1 MGDLYLGKIWK
12 RIIASV
18 LDYACVFALAITFFM
33 SLASGYID
41 IGFHNSMYRQQQFEV
56 QEKSSLFVVE
66 KEGDNYIKV
75 DILDFDE
82 EKNNYKDFL
91 KAINDYYFD
100 YRELENKSNSDLNT
114 RFFAFD
120 EKTLDNPIFE
130 IDSLDTAYTDFK
142 LKDEIIDVTS
152 GETVSSDEE
161 GYIKAIGNYFLDE
174 NKGVYNHALTDFT
187 NYGEFP
193 NINSYIAYIEK
204 MEILIS
210 MFLASLIVFPLPF
223 LINKNGESLFMHF
236 LKLGFTTRNG
246 YKVKMG
252 HKIIRTFITIV
263 LNTISVYL
271 YFIPLLINFIVMLVT
286 KEKRSLVDI
295 ASGEVSV
302 DTIKST
308 IYLDYEEMEK
318 DSK

>member
-1 MGDLYLGKIWK
+1 MGDLYLGKIRK

-66 KEGDNYIKV
+66 KEGDSYIKV

-120 EKTLDNPIFE
+120 EKTLDNPIFKS
-130 IDSLDTAYTDFK
+130 DSLDT
-142 LKDEIIDVTS
+142 V
-152 GETVSSDEE
+152 
-161 GYIKAIGNYFLDE
+161 
-174 NKGVYNHALTDFT
+174 
-187 NYGEFP
+187 
-193 NINSYIAYIEK
+193 
-204 MEILIS
+204 
-210 MFLASLIVFPLPF
+210 
-223 LINKNGESLFMHF
+223 
-236 LKLGFTTRNG
+236 
-246 YKVKMG
+246 
-252 HKIIRTFITIV
+252 
-263 LNTISVYL
+263 
-271 YFIPLLINFIVMLVT
+271 
-286 KEKRSLVDI
+286 
-295 ASGEVSV
+295 
-302 DTIKST
+302 
-308 IYLDYEEMEK
+308 
-318 DSK
+318 